1 MFTSLWA
8 WVWGQPAVQAEAK
21 QLETDA
27 ETEGQALVT
36 KVEQAATAEVNQVVG
51 KVEQK
56 LGSAASPVAHPTKTT
71 AGT

>member
-1 MFTSLWA
+1 MFANLFA
-8 WVWGQPAVQAEAK
+8 WLWGQPAVQAEAK
-21 QLETDA
+21 QLETAA
-27 ETEGQALVT
+27 EAEGQVLAT
-36 KVEQAATAEVNQVVG
+36 KAEQAAMAEVNKLAG